1 MIMNTF
7 RKGLDL
13 LLGSVCCLMLAIMVG
28 IACWQV
34 ISRYILD
41 VPSTLTEEMLRFS
54 LVWVS
59 MLGMAFVVGKKQHIS
74 LTILLDKAPTTLR
87 RWWEIILQIIFIA
100 ISVWVLIIGGLRISV
115 VSALQVSPALGIS
128 MSKIYYALPVSGVLI
143 IIYSLLNIIESLKDK
158 SSTTDATLHSLEKSH
173 D

>member
-59 MLGMAFVVGKKQHIS
+59 MLGMAFVVGKKKHIS

-100 ISVWVLIIGGLRISV
+100 FSVWVLISSNMFLVLSFIYI
-115 VSALQVSPALGIS
+115 VSAARANQQEVCPA
-128 MSKIYYALPVSGVLI
+128 K
-143 IIYSLLNIIESLKDK
+143 
-158 SSTTDATLHSLEKSH
+158 
-173 D
+173 

>member
-13 LLGSVCCLMLAIMVG
+13 LLGSICCLMLAIMVG

-87 RWWEIILQIIFIA
+87 RWWEIILQVF
-100 ISVWVLIIGGLRISV
+100 L
-115 VSALQVSPALGIS
+115 
-128 MSKIYYALPVSGVLI
+128 LP
-143 IIYSLLNIIESLKDK
+143 SLFGY
-158 SSTTDATLHSLEKSH
+158 
-173 D
+173 